1 MKKNRIA
8 TLVAGALLLLSPMAA
23 FAGQVKLVEGTEV
36 ELNFLETLSSGSAV
50 EGQRFNLELTGDL
63 VIDGVVVAPRGA
75 KAVGTVTH
83 VKKRGR
89 MGKAGELDVLLD
101 YVLVGEQRVK
111 LRASSGKEGEGRV
124 GSTVALTVL
133 FGPIGL
139 LKRGKDVTINAGTP
153 ITAFIDA
160 TTVVEVVDAVA
171 APAVVAA
178 PAADVAAPVE
188 AAAPVAPVEATAP
201 AAPIEAAAPAAPAD
215 VPAN

>member
-1 MKKNRIA
+1 MADLRLGRRSQPTKGKTMRK
-8 TLVAGALLLLSPMAA
+8 TGLLFAGALLLLAPMWA
-23 FAGQVKLVEGTEV
+23 FADPVKVVEGTEV
-36 ELNFLETLSSGSAV
+36 RLAFLDSLSSGSAV
-50 EGQRFNLELTGDL
+50 EGQRFNLELTEDL
-63 VIDGVVVAPRGA
+63 RVDGVLVAPHGA

-101 YVLVGEQRVK
+101 YVLVGEQRVR

-153 ITAFIDA
+153 ITAFIDT
-160 TTVVEVVDAVA
+160 TTVVEVAPTVA
-171 APAVVAA
+171 AA
-178 PAADVAAPVE
+178 PMPAAPVE
-188 AAAPVAPVEATAP
+188 AAPAPEAP
-201 AAPIEAAAPAAPAD
+201 AAAD
-215 VPAN
+215 TPAN